1 MNLIM
6 LVVGMIA
13 GTVITWSVVE
23 PMKSWHEGYEAAKKT
38 YDNWDKGFSVGFDA
52 ARDHYTDY
60 AQGYY
65 DGWKRAT
72 EQEDTE

>member
-6 LVVGMIA
+6 LVVGMVA
-13 GTVITWSVVE
+13 GSVITWSITK
-23 PMKSWHEGYEAAKKT
+23 PMKSWQEGYDAAKKT
-38 YDNWDKGFSVGFDA
+38 YSNWDKGFHVGFDA

-65 DGWKRAT
+65 DGWKGAT
-72 EQEDTE
+72 EQEETE